1 MALDAAQERVIEEIL
16 ERARDGRLRQ
26 RAFSSGN
33 ITAGF
38 VNGKPNEV
46 RVRVIGATARAQVND
61 WVSTCAQK
69 AGHAEQ
75 RPSPR
80 QDQIFI
86 DMRLT

>member
-1 MALDAAQERVIEEIL
+1 MALDAAQERVIDQIL

-33 ITAGF
+33 VTAGF
-38 VNGKPNEV
+38 VPSRPNEV
-46 RVRVIGATARAQVND
+46 RVQVTGETARAQVND
-61 WVSTCAQK
+61 WVSTCAAK
-69 AGHAEQ
+69 AGHAQQ

-86 DMRLT
+86 DMRLN